1 MTTLAHTLPRRGRD
15 GASVQALAGGIALA
29 LLVPV
34 LALSGLAVPLP
45 SAVYRLAVDLI
56 ERTEALSAG
65 LTGGSSDS
73 SSTRADTIRLR
84 DDEPAA
90 ASRIATPG
98 VPATTGA
105 ASARARRAAVLP
117 GGKPETVTRRPGPR
131 TTPPSGTSDT
141 SGTGS
146 VPPAIDEQ
154 PTPRSAPTPGGPT
167 AETPT
172 AGGGGGG
179 GGTSDS
185 GGGQTPPPSGDPAPP
200 RSGSSGSGSSQTP
213 PATIGGTVGT
223 VGETVGGTVSTVGE
237 TIGGPVGGTVG
248 TVGETVETTVGS
260 VGETV
265 DETVA
270 TVEETVDTTVQTVG
284 GLLGGLL
291 PPKPPKK

>member
-1 MTTLAHTLPRRGRD
+1 MTTLVHTLPKRGRD
-15 GASVQALAGGIALA
+15 GASLQALAGGLALA

-65 LTGGSSDS
+65 LMGGGPDS
-73 SSTRADTIRLR
+73 SSSRADTIRLR
-84 DDEPAA
+84 DSEPTA
-90 ASRIATPG
+90 ASRVAAPSAP
-98 VPATTGA
+98 VTTGT
-105 ASARARRAAVLP
+105 ASTRARRAAVLP
-117 GGKPETVTRRPGPR
+117 GGRPETVTRRPGTR
-131 TTPPSGTSDT
+131 TTPRSGNPDT
-141 SGTGS
+141 PGTGS
-146 VPPAIDEQ
+146 VPPAEQ
-154 PTPRSAPTPGGPT
+154 PAPRSAPTPGGPT

-179 GGTSDS
+179 GGVSDS
-185 GGGQTPPPSGDPAPP
+185 GGGPTPPN
-200 RSGSSGSGSSQTP
+200 SGSSGSSQTSP
-213 PATIGGTVGT
+213 PTIGGTVGT
-223 VGETVGGTVSTVGE
+223 VGETVGGTVGTVGE

-270 TVEETVDTTVQTVG
+270 TVEETVDTTVQAVG

>member
-1 MTTLAHTLPRRGRD
+1 MTTLAYTLPKRGRD
-15 GASVQALAGGIALA
+15 GASLQALAGGIALA
-29 LLVPV
+29 LLVPL

-45 SAVYRLAVDLI
+45 SAVYRLAVDLV

-65 LTGGSSDS
+65 LTGGGSDS

-84 DDEPAA
+84 DDEPTVAA
-90 ASRIATPG
+90 RVATPSVS
-98 VPATTGA
+98 VPAGA
-105 ASARARRAAVLP
+105 TSTRARKAAVLP
-117 GGKPETVTRRPGPR
+117 GGKPETVSRR
-131 TTPPSGTSDT
+131 SGTPTSPRSGNPT
-141 SGTGS
+141 SGTAS
-146 VPPAIDEQ
+146 VPPAVAEQ
-154 PTPRSAPTPGGPT
+154 PTPRPAPSPGGPT

-179 GGTSDS
+179 GGASDS
-185 GGGQTPPPSGDPAPP
+185 GGGQTPPPPGGPTPP
-200 RSGSSGSGSSQTP
+200 PLGSSGSPQTP

-223 VGETVGGTVSTVGE
+223 VGETVGGTVGTVGE